1 MSDAHLRLRKDMF
14 VQKAQIR
21 NEESRA
27 IALRD
32 RISMKAFLA
41 LNFALLSLSLLLLI
55 SL

>member
-1 MSDAHLRLRKDMF
+1 MF

-21 NEESRA
+21 NGKNRA

-32 RISMKAFLA
+32 RVSMNAFLA